1 MRTSAPTV
9 TATDESTVRNL
20 QDAGGMSAPALLA
33 SLGATM
39 RIDEAAAILGI
50 SRRSA
55 YRAAAN
61 AQLPTIRLGRRLLVP
76 TASLLRLLGVTDV
89 PESNGGRSAAASDDA
104 EAPGT
109 VSTARTPRRARV
121 APRSETGIASRPT

>member
-20 QDAGGMSAPALLA
+20 QDASGMNAPALLA

-55 YRAAAN
+55 YRAAAK

-76 TASLLRLLGVTDV
+76 TASLLRLLGVMDV
-89 PESNGGRSAAASDDA
+89 PESNGGPAACS
-104 EAPGT
+104 
-109 VSTARTPRRARV
+109 
-121 APRSETGIASRPT
+121 